1 MQYSHLNANS
11 VKIVTA
17 RPNSERDA
25 PTIEIT
31 ESANSVAANTM
42 ISFDCTGEVLYRDS
56 LLSCVIVLV
65 LAEDLTNLCHI
76 RHMLSQ

>member
-17 RPNSERDA
+17 RPNSERDV

-31 ESANSVAANTM
+31 ESANSVAGVNSRQPPTLVQ
-42 ISFDCTGEVLYRDS
+42 I
-56 LLSCVIVLV
+56 SCVH
-65 LAEDLTNLCHI
+65 AHYDEF
-76 RHMLSQ
+76 